1 MRTKQYGGEAEG
13 VTDKTLRKLKN
24 DLKDHLKITLDLIHA
39 DNISHAEEFNMP
51 MQIPKLRDRL
61 KQLESEPT
69 KPKLPIDGNDIMK
82 RLNIKG
88 GIMVKQLKKAVEDA
102 YFENPALTKKQAYAI
117 IDRMYKTIGE

>member
-1 MRTKQYGGEAEG
+1 
-13 VTDKTLRKLKN
+13 LKN